1 MEDWKK
7 KIEDSARDMKV
18 PDSLQPGRIEEKLYK
33 KSTIRPFYRKPE
45 FMTVAAAAVVLLF
58 VGGAWVFQRKAA
70 VDMSGSVEMAR
81 DVAESAVATEEDMDD
96 SVDAGM
102 ADEEVSEE
110 IAESTGT
117 EVPDESFENYYHT
130 TTYEELEK
138 QMEAVWKIQER
149 EYGAAED
156 GEVLESAEEDT
167 GGGSYSTTNLQV
179 EGVDEGDIV
188 KTDGTYVYILS
199 AGSWLRIVKADS
211 LELVKEIPTEEIGS
225 NVTYQEMYVDDGLLI
240 LAADQYE
247 NGLQESTEYTN
258 CMEDVYYM
266 EDSSKTILVTY
277 DISDPLNPRL
287 AGKVSQDGC
296 YRTSRKVG
304 DYVYLFS
311 DYYCRKDGS
320 KDNGAWIP
328 EVDGRQVAEDEI
340 YVPDI
345 INDSTYLL
353 MSSVNVKNPG
363 SVEDEKALLHGGGQF
378 YITTSSIYVIRYNWI
393 SDKNGG
399 QEYTD
404 VIRFSM
410 GNGKIQAAAASSLKG
425 DLTDSF
431 AVNEYDG
438 YLRILLTDWSSTS
451 DNEPVNRVYVLDE
464 KMKVCGKIDQL
475 APGEMIYSARFMG
488 EKGYFVTYRNTDPL
502 FSVDFSDPENPQI
515 LGELKVTGFSEYLH
529 FYGEG
534 KMLGLGWETDP
545 DSGKFLGLKLSMY
558 DISDSENVEEEN
570 KLILKGMD
578 YCSGLYEYK
587 AVLADAEENLIGLA
601 VESYDQQYCQKYL
614 VFSYSRSEGFVKEM
628 ECDLGSTERYTS
640 TENVRGLYIG
650 DVLYVAEEQKVTA
663 FDRKNQYE
671 KLGTLELN

>member
-18 PDSLQPGRIEEKLYK
+18 PDSLQPDRIEEILHK
-33 KSTIRPFYRKPE
+33 KSKIRPFYRKTQ

-102 ADEEVSEE
+102 ADEKAAEE
-110 IAESTGT
+110 ISESTET
-117 EVPDESFENYYHT
+117 ESSDESFENYYHT
-130 TTYEELEK
+130 TTYKELEK
-138 QMEAVWKIQER
+138 QMAAVWEKQER
-149 EYGAAED
+149 EYGAAAD
-156 GEVLESAEEDT
+156 GEVEESADEDT

-188 KTDGTYVYILS
+188 KTDGAYIYILS
-199 AGSWLRIVKADS
+199 AGNWLRIVKADS

-225 NVTYQEMYVDDGLLI
+225 NVTYREMYVDDSLLI

-247 NGLQESTEYTN
+247 NGLKESTEYTD
-258 CMEDVYYM
+258 CVEDVYYI

-277 DISDPLNPRL
+277 DISDPSNPRL

-529 FYGEG
+529 FYG
-534 KMLGLGWETDP
+534 
-545 DSGKFLGLKLSMY
+545 
-558 DISDSENVEEEN
+558 
-570 KLILKGMD
+570 
-578 YCSGLYEYK
+578 
-587 AVLADAEENLIGLA
+587 
-601 VESYDQQYCQKYL
+601 
-614 VFSYSRSEGFVKEM
+614 
-628 ECDLGSTERYTS
+628 
-640 TENVRGLYIG
+640 
-650 DVLYVAEEQKVTA
+650 
-663 FDRKNQYE
+663 
-671 KLGTLELN
+671 